1 MGILFL
7 SLFSFYRKS
16 SNQDGLIPLLDPS
29 DRSRLDHPVNLPSP
43 GADEE
48 LPVSAMVTV
57 AGDGREWMA
66 AVCGQ
71 WRRRSFPS
79 LLALDLDRVG
89 VFGGEPGN
97 AVNLVVHAAGPHLF
111 M

>member
-1 MGILFL
+1 M
-7 SLFSFYRKS
+7 
-16 SNQDGLIPLLDPS
+16 
-29 DRSRLDHPVNLPSP
+29 NLPSP

-48 LPVSAMVTV
+48 LPVPAMVTV

-66 AVCGQ
+66 EMCGK

-79 LLALDLDRVG
+79 LSALDLDRVRI
-89 VFGGEPGN
+89 FGGEPGN
-97 AVNLVVHAAGPHLF
+97 TVNLVLRAAGPHLF

>member
-1 MGILFL
+1 M
-7 SLFSFYRKS
+7 
-16 SNQDGLIPLLDPS
+16 
-29 DRSRLDHPVNLPSP
+29 NLPCP

-48 LPVSAMVTV
+48 LPVPAMVTV

-79 LLALDLDRVG
+79 LSALDLDRVG
-89 VFGGEPGN
+89 VFGGETGN
-97 AVNLVVHAAGPHLF
+97 AVNLVLRAAGPHLF